1 MESDANLL
9 TFSSRMQMA
18 ERLADLI
25 TANVTAAIGARGAAH
40 LAISGGSTPTS
51 LYRTL
56 AGREI
61 DWSSARAM
69 LADERWTTPG
79 TPGSNETLVRET
91 LCQDYARALPL
102 TGLWSASDDPEVAAK
117 IATERLAAF
126 GGRFDVAVLG
136 MGGDGHTASWFPRMD
151 ALPAALSREACVVH
165 VRAAKS
171 DTTGEHVDRLT
182 LTLGAIADARLII
195 LLITGE
201 NKRAVYRSAMED
213 GPVSDMPVRA
223 ILRARPDLWACWAP

>member
-1 MESDANLL
+1 MDSDANLIA
-9 TFSSRMQMA
+9 FSSRTQMA

-25 TANVTAAIGARGAAH
+25 AANVTAAIGARGAAR
-40 LAISGGSTPTS
+40 LAISGGSTPTG

-56 AGREI
+56 ARREI
-61 DWSSARAM
+61 DWRRATAM
-69 LADERWTTPG
+69 LADERWTPPG
-79 TPGSNETLVRET
+79 TPGSNETLARDT
-91 LCQDYARALPL
+91 LCQNHGRALTL
-102 TGLWSASDDPEVAAK
+102 TGLWSEADNPEA
-117 IATERLAAF
+117 ATEIAAQRLSTI
-126 GGRFDVAVLG
+126 GDRFDVAVLG
-136 MGGDGHTASWFPRMD
+136 MGGDGHTASWFPHMD
-151 ALPAALSREACVVH
+151 ALPAALSREAGVIYA
-165 VRAAKS
+165 RAAKS
-171 DTTGEHVDRLT
+171 EATGEHLDRLT